1 MKHLKNMQNDS
12 KGTINNDNQMNTHNT
27 PSDQGKVQHDPTKK
41 TLEESNRK
49 PELPE
54 MPQSEHP
61 LSNDEAIEESQKEPS
76 EENSESDDEEE
87 AVSDSNGESIDDGE
101 ESVPHALTKAQSSKH
116 DIPDH
121 LVELKNSEFPYSK
134 LPKSK

>member
-1 MKHLKNMQNDS
+1 
-12 KGTINNDNQMNTHNT
+12 MNTHNT
-27 PSDQGKVQHDPTKK
+27 PSDQGKVQNDPTKK

-61 LSNDEAIEESQKEPS
+61 ISSDEAIEESQNAPS
-76 EENSESDDEEE
+76 EEDSESDDEEE
-87 AVSDSNGESIDDGE
+87 SVLDVIGESIDYAE
-101 ESVPHALTKAQSSKH
+101 ETVPHALTKAQASIQV
-116 DIPDH
+116 IPDH
-121 LVELKNSEFPYSK
+121 LVELKNSKFPYSK